1 MQYTQT
7 QLETSLTSFKD
18 IRNNLKDEFQDYL
31 LQSNVKD
38 QETPNN
44 FGIILKEL
52 KNKNQQK
59 QKQIASYTLPDFSQ
73 TSTYSQNY
81 QFSQSSNETERLTK
95 ELEVQKSLIQSEIE
109 LKKSINCIKK
119 QIYPLQDYSNQL
131 SLQQKQAETECKTA
145 ESESNRIKKTICEL
159 QSQITRL
166 KFQRQQYR
174 DFIYEQSLKVEQNLK
189 QEQSTFEQQN
199 EAVENLVQTIANQ
212 KAQIEELIKQQYEKM
227 EKSEQQRITIQNYQ
241 TLTKLYEFC
250 TNQIEQLFIND
261 NTQGISSESESSGR
275 DDINTEQEDSVITN
289 NNFFQTQVQPVS
301 QPRSKQRIPTPKKKK
316 KEKKKLTYPQLI
328 QKFQQ
333 SKELLSKI
341 KNDVDIN
348 IMEQFILN
356 NYQEQSEIQRQL
368 ADQHQVLQEQKDE
381 CQHEIQILNDKLNQT
396 DDIREKLVRCQ
407 EPTSENFNQ
416 KILTHKI
423 AYTSNEN
430 ELQIIK
436 QTDKLIKLEA
446 LFFTLNTRAMSLLR
460 RICSILQNI
469 QQLSEKLDNRII
481 NIYQNAVLTVG
492 LLRQNNELDLN
503 QFPKFKKLLK
513 GNNLTLIYC
522 DQQVFQDFC
531 EKLEN
536 YTDEELSSNFQILIE
551 MCMIR
556 IASETQCIYEQ
567 ISTICNCLR
576 DEVRRLC
583 NYGSL
588 RSFRDLT
595 TIPLTNLAGSYN
607 APTMRK
613 LKEQSDSKQ
622 SEITSKKSIDKF
634 EKKSLLAEEFKF
646 VIEQNEKSLN
656 EDDIDE
662 FYYQIKKEIEA
673 KPSTKTTRI
682 ETANLTK
689 TTLVYDQPQ
698 KNRMTEFFRS
708 NSKFSQSLRRIQ
720 SQGQFI
726 DAQSKNF
733 KLFLEKEQKHVELL
747 SRMNRTGST
756 SAFQPTTLRS
766 KSQEKTRVQNILP
779 RTISTSQQQRSGRKK
794 IVALQLEKDMKR
806 LKDQVSRFTKLK
818 LN

>member
-7 QLETSLTSFKD
+7 QLETSLTSFRDLK
-18 IRNNLKDEFQDYL
+18 NNLKEEFQDYL

-59 QKQIASYTLPDFSQ
+59 QKQLASYSLPDFSQ
-73 TSTYSQNY
+73 ASTYSQNY

-95 ELEVQKSLIQSEIE
+95 ELEVQKSLIQSEVE

-119 QIYPLQDYSNQL
+119 QIYPLQDYTNQL
-131 SLQQKQAETECKTA
+131 SLQQKQAETECKTS
-145 ESESNRIKKTICEL
+145 ETESNRIKKTICEL
-159 QSQITRL
+159 QSQIARL

-174 DFIYEQSLKVEQNLK
+174 DFVYEQSLKVEQNLK
-189 QEQSTFEQQN
+189 QEQSIFEQQN
-199 EAVENLVQTIANQ
+199 DAVENLVQTIANQ
-212 KAQIEELIKQQYEKM
+212 KAQIEVLIKQQFEKM
-227 EKSEQQRITIQNYQ
+227 EKSDQQRITIQNYL

-250 TNQIEQLFIND
+250 TNSIEQLFMND

-275 DDINTEQEDSVITN
+275 IDTEQEDSVITN
-289 NNFFQTQVQPVS
+289 NNFFQTQVQTAS
-301 QPRSKQRIPTPKKKK
+301 QSRSKQRISSPKKKR
-316 KEKKKLTYPQLI
+316 KEKKKLTYPQLM

-356 NYQEQSEIQRQL
+356 HYQEQSEIQRQL
-368 ADQHQVLQEQKDE
+368 ADQHQVLQDQKDE
-381 CQHEIQILNDKLNQT
+381 YLHEIQMLNDKLNLT
-396 DDIREKLVRCQ
+396 DDVREKLVRCQ

-423 AYTSNEN
+423 ANTSNEN

-469 QQLSEKLDNRII
+469 QQISEKLDNRII
-481 NIYQNAVLTVG
+481 NVYQNAVLTVG
-492 LLRQNNELDLN
+492 LLRSKNELDLN
-503 QFPKFKKLLK
+503 QFPKLKKLLK

-522 DQQVFQDFC
+522 DQQVFQEFC
-531 EKLEN
+531 EKLESL
-536 YTDEELSSNFQILIE
+536 TDEELSNNFQILIE
-551 MCMIR
+551 MCMNK
-556 IASETQCIYEQ
+556 IAGETQCIYEQ
-567 ISTICNCLR
+567 ISTICNSLKV
-576 DEVRRLC
+576 EVKRLC

-595 TIPLTNLAGSYN
+595 SLPISNLTSIYN

-613 LKEQSDSKQ
+613 LKDQSDSKQ
-622 SEITSKKSIDKF
+622 SEVASKKSIERF
-634 EKKSLLAEEFKF
+634 EKKSLLADEFKF

-698 KNRMTEFFRS
+698 KNKMTEFFRS

-756 SAFQPTTLRS
+756 SAFQLTTLRP

-779 RTISTSQQQRSGRKK
+779 RTISTSQQQRQGRKQ
-794 IVALQLEKDMKR
+794 IVAQQLEKDMKR
-806 LKDQVSRFTKLK
+806 LNDQVSRFTKLK

>member
-7 QLETSLTSFKD
+7 QLEISLASFKD
-18 IRNNLKDEFQDYL
+18 IRNNLKDEFQDYI
-31 LQSNVKD
+31 LQNNSKD
-38 QETPNN
+38 KETPNN

-59 QKQIASYTLPDFSQ
+59 QQQLAMNSLPDFSQ
-73 TSTYSQNY
+73 ASTYSQNY
-81 QFSQSSNETERLTK
+81 QFSNSGDETERLTK
-95 ELEVQKSLIQSEIE
+95 ELEVQKSLIQSEVE
-109 LKKSINCIKK
+109 LKKSINFIKK
-119 QIYPLQDYSNQL
+119 QIYPLQEYANQL
-131 SLQQKQAETECKTA
+131 SLQQKQAESESKTA
-145 ESESNRIKKTICEL
+145 ESESNRIKKTIGEL
-159 QSQITRL
+159 QSSIARL
-166 KFQRQQYR
+166 KYQRQQYR
-174 DFIYEQSLKVEQNLK
+174 DFIYEQSMKVEQNLK
-189 QEQSTFEQQN
+189 QEQSTLEQQN
-199 EAVENLVQTIANQ
+199 EAVENLVQTISKQ
-212 KAQIEELIKQQYEKM
+212 KAQIEDLIKQQYEKM
-227 EKSEQQRITIQNYQ
+227 EKSEQQRITIQNYL

-250 TNQIEQLFIND
+250 TNQIEQLNVND
-261 NTQGISSESESSGR
+261 NTQRISSESESSGK
-275 DDINTEQEDSVITN
+275 DDLYSDQEDSIITS
-289 NNFFQTQVQPVS
+289 NNFFQTQVQTSS
-301 QPRSKQRIPTPKKKK
+301 QPRSKQRIATPKKKK
-316 KEKKKLTYPQLI
+316 KEKKKLTYPQLME
-328 QKFQQ
+328 KFQK

-356 NYQEQSEIQRQL
+356 HYQEQSEIQRQL
-368 ADQHQVLQEQKDE
+368 ADQHQVLQESKDE
-381 CQHEIQILNDKLNQT
+381 YLHEIQMLNDKLNLT
-396 DDIREKLVRCQ
+396 DDVREKLVRCQ

-423 AYTSNEN
+423 ANTSNEN

-469 QQLSEKLDNRII
+469 QQISEKLDNRII
-481 NIYQNAVLTVG
+481 NVYQNAVLTVG
-492 LLRQNNELDLN
+492 LLRSNNELDLN

-522 DQQVFQDFC
+522 DQQVFQEFC
-531 EKLEN
+531 EKVEN
-536 YTDEELSSNFQILIE
+536 LTDDGLSTNFSLLIE
-551 MCMIR
+551 MCMTR
-556 IASETQCIYEQ
+556 IAGETQCIYEQ
-567 ISTICNCLR
+567 ISTICNCLK

-595 TIPLTNLAGSYN
+595 SMPITNLANSYN

-613 LKEQSDSKQ
+613 LKEYSDSKQ
-622 SEITSKKSIDKF
+622 SEVTSKKSMERF
-634 EKKSLLAEEFKF
+634 EKKSLLADEFKF
-646 VIEQNEKSLN
+646 VIDQNEKSLN

-698 KNRMTEFFRS
+698 KNKMTEFFRS
-708 NSKFSQSLRRIQ
+708 NSKVSQSLRRIQ

-733 KLFLEKEQKHVELL
+733 RQFLEKEQKHIELL

-756 SAFQPTTLRS
+756 SAFQPTTLRP
-766 KSQEKTRVQNILP
+766 KSQEKTRVLNILP
-779 RTISTSQQQRSGRKK
+779 RTISASQQQRSARKK

-806 LKDQVSRFTKLK
+806 FNDQVGRFTKLK